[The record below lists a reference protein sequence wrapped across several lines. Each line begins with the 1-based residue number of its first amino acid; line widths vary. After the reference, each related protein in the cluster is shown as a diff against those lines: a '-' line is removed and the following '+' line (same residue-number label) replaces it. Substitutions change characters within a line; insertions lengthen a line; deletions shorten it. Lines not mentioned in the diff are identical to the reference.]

1 MKALEHYEITKQ
13 MFELEFLD
21 GRELTDIQWANIV
34 EEINGRVSNYLDELL
49 GVLMQEIEEG
59 EWDEEDDEEDE

>member
-59 EWDEEDDEEDE
+59 EWDEKDDEEDE

>member
-1 MKALEHYEITKQ
+1 MKALEHYEITQQ
-13 MFELEFLD
+13 MFEVEFLN
-21 GRELTDIQWANIV
+21 GKELTDTQWANIV

-59 EWDEEDDEEDE
+59 EWDE

>member
-59 EWDEEDDEEDE
+59 QWDEEDDEEDE